1 MSDWVFLGVISIA
14 ISIVLLLPNIIN
26 RIKHGSW
33 DEREE

>member
-1 MSDWVFLGVISIA
+1 MPDWVYLMGVSIVISA
-14 ISIVLLLPNIIN
+14 IILLPNIIN

>member
-1 MSDWVFLGVISIA
+1 MGVSIVISA
-14 ISIVLLLPNIIN
+14 IILLPNIIN

>member
-1 MSDWVFLGVISIA
+1 MPDWVYLLGVSILISIL
-14 ISIVLLLPNIIN
+14 LLLPNIYN